1 MSPRSKKKQILGWRE
16 WVSLPSLRIVA
27 IRAKLDTGAKTSA
40 LHAWDI
46 SVREV
51 KGEKWIRFR
60 VLPMQS
66 EGVTPV
72 LCEAPL
78 SDRRWVT
85 SSSGTRELRYIIETT
100 LQIGPKSWPIELSL
114 TNREGLEFPMIIGR
128 EAMRNRLI
136 VDPRASY
143 RAGGRPVG
151 VVDDLSDEPDES
163 DRDGV
168 DN

>member
-1 MSPRSKKKQILGWRE
+1 MRSRVRRRQIMGWRE

-46 SVREV
+46 NVFEV
-51 KGEKWIRFR
+51 EGQKQIRFR

-100 LQIGPKSWPIELSL
+100 LQIGRKSWPIELSL

-128 EAMRNRLI
+128 EAMRSRLI

-143 RAGGRPVG
+143 RAGGRPAG
-151 VVDDLSDEPDES
+151 VVDDLSDERDES
-163 DRDGV
+163 
-168 DN
+168 